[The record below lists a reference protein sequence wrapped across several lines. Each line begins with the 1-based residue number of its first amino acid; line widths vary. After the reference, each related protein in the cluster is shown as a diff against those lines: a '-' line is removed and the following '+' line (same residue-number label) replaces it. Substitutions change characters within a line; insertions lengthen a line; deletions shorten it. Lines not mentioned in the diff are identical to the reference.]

1 METRAHFVAVGTFV
15 LAVIFLA
22 FVAVLWLGR
31 AEFGQQ
37 AKQRFY
43 IFFRGSVAGLN
54 KGSQVQYNG
63 IPVGRVIDIR
73 VDPTNLEQ
81 IQVTVE
87 IDTSIV
93 DIKSDARAFLDANIL
108 NGIATIQIRGGTREA
123 SDLVPEPGHRYP
135 VIKAGRSELE
145 EVKANLPE
153 LVADLRE
160 AAHSLN
166 TLLNEN
172 NRQAVSDTLEN
183 IRTITG
189 ALVEPSK
196 EVSEVVD
203 NANKAL
209 ADLRSF
215 FRDVDQS
222 YTEKGGL
229 KDQLSQ
235 TLGDADRLAKNLND
249 AGRQLQQLI
258 QENRPGIRNFTQ
270 STLTQIGDVVT
281 DLQRFVTGITRFVSE
296 IERNPPKLLFGDRRE
311 GYRPQ

>member
-31 AEFGQQ
+31 AEFGQR
-37 AKQRFY
+37 AKQYY

-63 IPVGRVIDIR
+63 IPVGRVVAIR
-73 VDPTNLEQ
+73 VDPGNLEQ
-81 IQVTVE
+81 IEVTVE

-123 SDLVPEPGHRYP
+123 SDLLPEPGHRYP

-145 EVKANLPE
+145 EVKASLPE

-270 STLTQIGDVVT
+270 STLTRIGDVVT

>member
-1 METRAHFVAVGTFV
+1 METRAHYVAVGTFV
-15 LAVIFLA
+15 LAVIFLG

-37 AKQRFY
+37 AKRYY
-43 IFFRGSVAGLN
+43 IYFAGSVAGLN

-63 IPVGRVIDIR
+63 IPVGRVVDIR
-73 VDPTNLEQ
+73 VDPGNLEQ

-123 SDLVPEPGHRYP
+123 SDLEPLPGHKYP

-145 EVKANLPE
+145 EVKASLPE
-153 LVADLRE
+153 LLADLKE
-160 AAHSLN
+160 AARSVN
-166 TLLNEN
+166 TLLNEQ
-172 NRQAVSDTLEN
+172 NRQAVSDTLQN
-183 IRTITG
+183 IRAVTG
-189 ALVEPSK
+189 AFVEPSK

-203 NANKAL
+203 NANKAVVEL
-209 ADLRSF
+209 KSF

-235 TLGDADRLAKNLND
+235 TLNDADRLAKNLND
-249 AGRQLQQLI
+249 AGRQLQQVI

-270 STLTQIGDVVT
+270 STLTQVNDLVS
-281 DLQRFVTGITRFVSE
+281 DLQRFIAGATRFVSDM
-296 IERNPPKLLFGDRRE
+296 ERNPTGLLFGERRE

>member
-1 METRAHFVAVGTFV
+1 METRAHYVAVGTFV

-31 AEFGQQ
+31 AEFGQR
-37 AKQRFY
+37 AKQYY

-63 IPVGRVIDIR
+63 IPVGRVAAIR
-73 VDPTNLEQ
+73 VDPGNLEQ
-81 IQVTVE
+81 IEVTVE

-93 DIKSDARAFLDANIL
+93 EIKSDARAFLDANIL

-135 VIKAGRSELE
+135 VIQAGRSELE
-145 EVKANLPE
+145 EVKASLPE

-166 TLLNEN
+166 ALLDEN
-172 NRQAVSDTLEN
+172 NRQAVSDTLQN
-183 IRTITG
+183 IRTISG
-189 ALVEPSK
+189 SFIEPSK
-196 EVSEVVD
+196 ELGEVVD
-203 NANKAL
+203 NANNAVIELK
-209 ADLRSF
+209 SF

-235 TLGDADRLAKNLND
+235 TLGDADRLAKNLTETS
-249 AGRQLQQLI
+249 RQVQQVL

-270 STLTQIGDVVT
+270 STLTELSDLVT
-281 DLQRFVTGITRFVSE
+281 DLQRFVAGATRFVSE
-296 IERNPPKLLFGDRRE
+296 LERNPTGLLFGERRE

>member
-1 METRAHFVAVGTFV
+1 METRAHYVAVGTFV

-22 FVAVLWLGR
+22 FVAILWLGST
-31 AEFGQQ
+31 EFGQQ
-37 AKQRFY
+37 AKRYY

-63 IPVGRVIDIR
+63 IPVGRVVDIR
-73 VDPTNLEQ
+73 VDPNNLEQ
-81 IQVTVE
+81 IQVMVE

-93 DIKSDARAFLDANIL
+93 EIKSDARAFLDANIL
-108 NGIATIQIRGGTREA
+108 NGIATIQIRGGTLEA
-123 SDLVPEPGHRYP
+123 SDLAPAPGHKYP

-145 EVKANLPE
+145 EVKASLPE
-153 LVADLRE
+153 LVADIKA

-166 TLLNEN
+166 ALLDEQ
-172 NRQAVSDTLEN
+172 NRQAVSDTLRN
-183 IRTITG
+183 VQTITS

-196 EVSEVVD
+196 EVNEVVD
-203 NANKAL
+203 NANKAVVE
-209 ADLRSF
+209 LRTF
-215 FRDVDQS
+215 FQNLDQS

-235 TLGDADRLAKNLND
+235 TLGDADRLAKNLNE
-249 AGRQLQQLI
+249 ASRQLQLVL

-270 STLTQIGDVVT
+270 STLNQVSDLVT
-281 DLQRFVTGITRFVSE
+281 DLQRFVAGATRFVSE
-296 IERNPPKLLFGDRRE
+296 MERNPTRLLFGERRE